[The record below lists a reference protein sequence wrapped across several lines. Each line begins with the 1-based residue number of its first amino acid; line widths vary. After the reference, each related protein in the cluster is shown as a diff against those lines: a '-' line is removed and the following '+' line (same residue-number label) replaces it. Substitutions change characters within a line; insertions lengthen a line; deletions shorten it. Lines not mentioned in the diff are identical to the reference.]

1 MTPREF
7 ANTSRGFSEKLH
19 QQYRADWERARWIAS
34 VTIAPHTKKRLSPTD
49 LIRFPWE
56 NKRQGPKRVWTRGEV
71 IEAIN
76 QKFGTR

>member
-1 MTPREF
+1 
-7 ANTSRGFSEKLH
+7 
-19 QQYRADWERARWIAS
+19 
-34 VTIAPHTKKRLSPTD
+34 

-56 NKRQGPKRVWTRGEV
+56 NKRQGPKRVWSRGEV